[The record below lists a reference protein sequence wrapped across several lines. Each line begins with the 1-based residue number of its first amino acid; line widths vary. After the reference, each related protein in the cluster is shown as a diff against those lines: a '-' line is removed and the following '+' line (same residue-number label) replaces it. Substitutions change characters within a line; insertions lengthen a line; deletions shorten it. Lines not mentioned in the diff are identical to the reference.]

1 MNLIKAVK
9 TIVSLISLNGRR
21 VLIFHLK
28 NQDNE
33 VNICEQ
39 LFQEDRV

>member
-1 MNLIKAVK
+1 MNLIKAIK
-9 TIVSLISLNGRR
+9 TVVPLTSLNGRR

-39 LFQEDRV
+39 LFQTDRA